1 MKLWKGRFESELN
14 ELADKFN
21 KSIGFDKVM
30 FEEDITG
37 SLAHVKML
45 NSIGVIT
52 GPEYSQLKA
61 GLEEILADIKSGE
74 LIITDGSEDIHS
86 FVEEVL
92 TDRLGDVGKKLHTG
106 RSRNDQVA
114 VDIKLYSKKKAEEL
128 RSALINLINTLIEIS
143 KENLNTLMPGYTHM
157 QNAQVVTLAHH
168 LMAYAQMF
176 YRDLTR
182 VEDAVE
188 RMDYSP
194 LGSGALA
201 TTTYPLDRFMTAEEL
216 GFKGPSENSMDSVS
230 DKDFIAELCF
240 IDALIMAH
248 LSRLSEELIIWS
260 SSEFKFIEISDA
272 YSTGSSIMP
281 QKKNPDMAELIR
293 GKSGRAFGSLMAIL
307 TMLKGTP
314 MTYNKDFQEDKEG
327 FFDSLETTLFSLKV
341 MAPMLGTMTVNV
353 ERLREAAKKG
363 FLNATDLADYLVG
376 KGLAFRDAYKLVG
389 EIVLF
394 AQKSEKSLEEIS
406 LKEYLNFHEAFSED
420 LYECIDLKNCLNKRK
435 VYGGPSPEA
444 VKIQIE
450 NLEKNMK

>member
-1 MKLWKGRFESELN
+1 MKLWKGRFESEID

-21 KSIGFDKVM
+21 RSIGFDKVM

-45 NSIGVIT
+45 NSIGVIDDS
-52 GPEYSQLKA
+52 EYFQLKG
-61 GLEEILADIKSGE
+61 GLEKILSDIKDGS
-74 LIITDGSEDIHS
+74 LIINENSEDIHS

-92 TDRLGDVGKKLHTG
+92 TSLLGDVGKKLHTG
-106 RSRNDQVA
+106 RSRNDQSA
-114 VDIKLYSKKKAEEL
+114 LDMKLYAKKVAKEL
-128 RSALINLINTLIEIS
+128 KLSLKELLETLIELS
-143 KENLNTLMPGYTHM
+143 KEHLHTLMPGYTHL
-157 QNAQVVTLAHH
+157 QNAQVVTLSHH

-176 YRDLTR
+176 YRDLSR

-201 TTTYPLDRFMTAEEL
+201 TTTYPLDRFMTAKEL
-216 GFKGPSENSMDSVS
+216 GFKGPTENSMDSVS

-240 IDALIMAH
+240 VNSLIMAH

-260 SSEFKFIEISDA
+260 SAEFKFIEISDA

-293 GKSGRAFGSLMAIL
+293 GKSGRVFGSLMGIL

-314 MTYNKDFQEDKEG
+314 LTYNKDFQEDKEG
-327 FFDSLETTLFSLKV
+327 FFDSLDTTLFSLKV
-341 MAPMLGTMTVNV
+341 MAPMLATMTVKV
-353 ERLREAAKKG
+353 DRMREAANRG

-376 KGLAFRDAYKLVG
+376 KGIPFRDAYKLVG
-389 EIVLF
+389 EIVLH
-394 AQKSEKSLEEIS
+394 AENQKKTLEEIS
-406 LKEYLNFHEAFSED
+406 LEEYKSYSEVFDSD
-420 LYECIDLKNCLNKRK
+420 LYEFINLENCLNKRS
-435 VYGGPSPEA
+435 VYGGPSANA
-444 VKIQIE
+444 VMIQID
-450 NLEKNMK
+450 NIEKTIK